1 MYRLIH
7 VAPRALPGTKIAH
20 GRAHAGVN
28 QRFPCLRVARNSVA
42 TLLLAVLL
50 VACQTAGLPSLGGAD
65 AAAQRAARQS
75 QQGDH
80 QAAAR
85 SYEAA
90 ARSAVEGDRNPYWLA
105 AAGEWLQGSDVSA
118 AETALVN
125 VAAPLSAG
133 DTRERLRLDTEVALA
148 RGDTAR
154 AAELLRGLP
163 GDDAAA
169 LATHARVQFGSLRVA
184 DAVKSLIAR
193 DPVLASA
200 EDKLA
205 NQRMIVDGIRAAVL
219 RGGDARAPVGADPVL
234 AGWLELGR
242 IIADTQ
248 AGALGAQRR
257 LQSWHERYPAHPA
270 DASLWKGVADRPV
283 ATSDQPRQVALLLPL
298 SGRAASAGTAVRD
311 GFLSAYYDNGSTAR
325 PRLKIYDVAARDA
338 PSAYLQ
344 ALADGSDFVV
354 GPLTREEVAALATL
368 ADGRATTLALNFL
381 PDGVQVPDRFFQF
394 ALSPEDEARL
404 AARRIVADGRMSG
417 VTLVPQSD
425 WGRRVQ
431 AAFAEEF
438 AAAGGQVVDQAEYL
452 PSTADFNDLLRR
464 LLRTTGQR
472 GSAPRSDAQFI
483 FVAAQPVYGR
493 LIRTQLRFNYA
504 SALPMYATSDIYD
517 PAGSGNVD
525 LDGVIFPDMPW
536 VIDPQGPSA
545 SARETAERLWPGRN
559 GQIARLYAFGYDA
572 FRLIGELRRLR
583 AGKSTPLPGVSGRL
597 AVDGQGR
604 VRRELD
610 WAQIVGGRPVPW
622 PQPLATPPAS

>member
-1 MYRLIH
+1 MQANVRI
-7 VAPRALPGTKIAH
+7 ARKSAAL
-20 GRAHAGVN
+20 
-28 QRFPCLRVARNSVA
+28 
-42 TLLLAVLL
+42 LL
-50 VACQTAGLPSLGGAD
+50 VAALVAACQMAGLQSQGGAD
-65 AAAQRAARQS
+65 AAAERAARQS
-75 QQGDH
+75 RQGDH
-80 QAAAR
+80 LAAAR
-85 SYEAA
+85 SYESA
-90 ARSAVEGDRNPYWLA
+90 ARSAVESDRNPYWLA
-105 AAGEWLQGSDVSA
+105 AAGEWLQGADVGA
-118 AETALVN
+118 AEAALAN
-125 VAAPLSAG
+125 VAAPLSAA

-154 AAELLRGLP
+154 AAELLRGIS
-163 GDDAAA
+163 GDDAAT
-169 LATHARVQFGSLRVA
+169 LATRARVQFGSLRVA
-184 DAVKSLIAR
+184 EAVSSLMAR
-193 DPVLASA
+193 ERLLTRA
-200 EDKLA
+200 EDRLA
-205 NQRMIVDGIRAAVL
+205 NQRMIVDGIRASVL
-219 RGGDARAPVGADPVL
+219 RGADARVPAGADAVL

-248 AGALGAQRR
+248 AGALGSQRR
-257 LQSWHERYPAHPA
+257 LQAWRDRYPAHPA
-270 DASLWKGVADRPV
+270 NEALWKGLVERP
-283 ATSDQPRQVALLLPL
+283 AAPSDQPRQVALLLPL

-311 GFLSAYYDNGSTAR
+311 GFLNAYYDDGSASR

-338 PSAYLQ
+338 PSSYLQ

-425 WGRRVQ
+425 WGRRIQ

-438 AAAGGQVVDQAEYL
+438 SAAGGQVVDQADYL
-452 PSTADFNDLLRR
+452 PSTADFNELLRR

-472 GSAPRSDAQFI
+472 GSMPRPDAQFI

-504 SALPMYATSDIYD
+504 SALPMYATSDIFD

-536 VIDPQGPSA
+536 IIDPQGPSA
-545 SARETAERLWPGRN
+545 SARETADRVWRGRN
-559 GQIARLYAFGYDA
+559 GQLERLHAFGYDA

-583 AGKSTPLPGVSGRL
+583 GGSTPLLGTTGRL

-604 VRRELD
+604 VRRELE
-610 WAQIVGGRPVPW
+610 WAQIVGGRPAPW
-622 PQPLATPPAS
+622 PQPLAALPAT

>member
-1 MYRLIH
+1 MQANVRI
-7 VAPRALPGTKIAH
+7 ARKSAAL
-20 GRAHAGVN
+20 
-28 QRFPCLRVARNSVA
+28 
-42 TLLLAVLL
+42 LL
-50 VACQTAGLPSLGGAD
+50 VAALVAACQMAGLQSQGGAD
-65 AAAQRAARQS
+65 AAAERAARQS
-75 QQGDH
+75 RQGDH
-80 QAAAR
+80 LAAAR
-85 SYEAA
+85 SYESA
-90 ARSAVEGDRNPYWLA
+90 ARSAVESDRNPYWLA
-105 AAGEWLQGSDVSA
+105 AAGEWLQGADVGA
-118 AETALVN
+118 AEAALAN
-125 VAAPLSAG
+125 VAAPLSAA

-154 AAELLRGLP
+154 AAELLRGIS
-163 GDDAAA
+163 GDDAAT
-169 LATHARVQFGSLRVA
+169 LATRARVQFGSLRVA
-184 DAVKSLIAR
+184 EAVSSLMAR
-193 DPVLASA
+193 ERLLTRA
-200 EDKLA
+200 EDRLA
-205 NQRMIVDGIRAAVL
+205 NQRMIVDGIRASVL
-219 RGGDARAPVGADPVL
+219 RGADARVPAGADAVL

-248 AGALGAQRR
+248 AGALGSQRR
-257 LQSWHERYPAHPA
+257 LQAWRDRYPAHPA
-270 DASLWKGVADRPV
+270 NEALWKGLVERP
-283 ATSDQPRQVALLLPL
+283 AAPSDLPRQVALLLPL

-311 GFLSAYYDNGSTAR
+311 GFLNAYYDDGSASR

-338 PSAYLQ
+338 PSSYLQ

-425 WGRRVQ
+425 WGRRIQ

-438 AAAGGQVVDQAEYL
+438 AAAGGQVVDQADYL
-452 PSTADFNDLLRR
+452 PSTADFNELLRR

-472 GSAPRSDAQFI
+472 GSMPRPDAQFI

-504 SALPMYATSDIYD
+504 SALPMYATSDIFD

-536 VIDPQGPSA
+536 IIDPQGPSA
-545 SARETAERLWPGRN
+545 SARETADRVWRGRN
-559 GQIARLYAFGYDA
+559 GQLERLHAFGYDA

-583 AGKSTPLPGVSGRL
+583 GGSTPLLGTTGRL

-604 VRRELD
+604 VRRELE
-610 WAQIVGGRPVPW
+610 WAQIVGGRPAPW
-622 PQPLATPPAS
+622 PQPLAALPAT